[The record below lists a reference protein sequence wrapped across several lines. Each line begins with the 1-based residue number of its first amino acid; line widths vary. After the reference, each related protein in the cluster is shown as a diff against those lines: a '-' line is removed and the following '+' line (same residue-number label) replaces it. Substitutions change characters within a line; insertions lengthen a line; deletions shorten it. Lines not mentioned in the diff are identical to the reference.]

1 MRHLS
6 EEDAFET
13 LAEAEPHLDQFIG
26 VGLDSS
32 EMGHPPSK
40 FARVFARAREMGLK
54 LCAHAGEEG
63 PPEYVREALDILKID
78 RMDHGNRSMEDESL
92 VQTIVNLGMVLTVCP
107 LSNLKFGV
115 IKDMAD
121 SPVRRMLDAGITV
134 TLNSDDPAYFGGYI
148 NENFE
153 ATAAALD
160 LTSAEIVTLAANSFQ
175 GSFLPSKEIATYL
188 DAVFKV
194 AGSVSFETG

>member
-1 MRHLS
+1 M
-6 EEDAFET
+6 
-13 LAEAEPHLDQFIG
+13 DQFIG

-107 LSNLKFGV
+107 LSVCWK
-115 IKDMAD
+115 K
-121 SPVRRMLDAGITV
+121 
-134 TLNSDDPAYFGGYI
+134 
-148 NENFE
+148 
-153 ATAAALD
+153 
-160 LTSAEIVTLAANSFQ
+160 
-175 GSFLPSKEIATYL
+175 
-188 DAVFKV
+188 AVP
-194 AGSVSFETG
+194 